1 MSRPPSSPLPTTF
14 ARSMMSAPP
23 PPIVALSHRTSFGN
37 CSMHSRAVELL
48 NALGMRQHP
57 EGGHYIEV
65 FRSAHRVRLL
75 DRDVERAALTAIY
88 FLLAAGEYSRW
99 HRVLSDEVWH
109 YHEGDA
115 LELIL
120 FDEAGLR
127 RLRLGRVSREK
138 GPSIVVSAGTWQAA
152 GSQGEDTLCGCTV
165 GTGFEFAEFSV
176 VMDFTEVSE

>member
-1 MSRPPSSPLPTTF
+1 
-14 ARSMMSAPP
+14 
-23 PPIVALSHRTSFGN
+23 
-37 CSMHSRAVELL
+37 
-48 NALGMRQHP
+48 MRQHP

-65 FRSAHRVRLL
+65 FRSAHRVRPL

-127 RLRLGRVSREK
+127 RLRLGPVLRGTRPAVVVPA
-138 GPSIVVSAGTWQAA
+138 GPWAGARAVGQDPLS
-152 GSQGEDTLCGCTV
+152 G
-165 GTGFEFAEFSV
+165 GTGGAGVGVAGFFRGH
-176 VMDFTEVSE
+176 